1 MSTRLLL
8 DGEDLRTLML
18 RVRDEMGPDA
28 RIVRAERVRTGGI
41 AGFFA
46 KEHYELTV
54 EVPEKPRRRLGRVRP
69 APPAEASRPEALRG
83 EPVGI
88 EALMAA
94 AEEAERAPVSTASD
108 SFAQVLASVQA
119 MVGPGPA
126 DDAGAD
132 GPDGAGRTDRSD
144 RADRADRPDGPD
156 GRDGRGGA
164 DGAERA
170 DGEVDALLRGA
181 RPGDGPG
188 WAPESG
194 DGAGD
199 GGWAPAAFPV
209 LPAGAA
215 PEGAPAGVIG
225 AGAAGGAV
233 AGAGVGVAGV
243 GGLETAAPRRA
254 GSPGAEP
261 GGGAVRDATP
271 ASDPAAADAQ
281 PAPEP
286 DDPARP
292 RSSVAALLELGI
304 PTRLLAGF
312 TDPHAP
318 VALSRLVRT
327 FDRPRG
333 VRLAPGAVVVVAGPA
348 ELALRTATQMA
359 HRAGL
364 LPEDVVLAGDIDPVA
379 GHGRRITT
387 AVAAA
392 RLRERAAADAPTV
405 VALGVGATGAAAEL
419 LAAFAPD
426 EAWAALDA
434 RLRGV
439 ELRRWLRAVGAR
451 REFDAVA
458 SLNTFEAQAPGT
470 VLNLGVPV
478 GWVDGLPASPVVWAA
493 VLSERLADD
502 ARWD

>member
-1 MSTRLLL
+1 
-8 DGEDLRTLML
+8 ML

-54 EVPEKPRRRLGRVRP
+54 EVPEKPRRKLGRTRP
-69 APPAEASRPEALRG
+69 APPATDGGGGGSRG

-88 EALMAA
+88 DALMAA
-94 AEEAERAPVSTASD
+94 AEEAERTPVSTASD
-108 SFAQVLASVQA
+108 SFAQVLASVQQ
-119 MVGPGPA
+119 MVGPVDGTGG
-126 DDAGAD
+126 DAGDEDHA
-132 GPDGAGRTDRSD
+132 GAG
-144 RADRADRPDGPD
+144 AVAGDGD
-156 GRDGRGGA
+156 GRSGVGA
-164 DGAERA
+164 GA
-170 DGEVDALLRGA
+170 GW
-181 RPGDGPG
+181 PG
-188 WAPESG
+188 
-194 DGAGD
+194 GAGD
-199 GGWAPAAFPV
+199 ASAPADAAASWLPAAFPV
-209 LPAGAA
+209 LPMGDAPPPPPVATDADADGGSPQARAPGAPAAVPGDGVRGDGMPGDTALSETADRPDTRPPGAAALDGAA
-215 PEGAPAGVIG
+215 PEA
-225 AGAAGGAV
+225 
-233 AGAGVGVAGV
+233 
-243 GGLETAAPRRA
+243 AAP
-254 GSPGAEP
+254 E
-261 GGGAVRDATP
+261 
-271 ASDPAAADAQ
+271 AAALDAG
-281 PAPEP
+281 EEV
-286 DDPARP
+286 RP
-292 RSSVAALLELGI
+292 RSCVASLLELGI

-312 TDPHAP
+312 TDPYAP

-333 VRLAPGAVVVVAGPA
+333 VRLAPGALVVVAGPP

-364 LPEDVVLAGDIDPVA
+364 VPQDVVLAGDVDPIP

-387 AVAAA
+387 AAAAA
-392 RLRERAAADAPTV
+392 RVRERAVPDAPTV
-405 VALGVGATGAAAEL
+405 VALGVGGTGAAAEL

-439 ELRRWLRAVGAR
+439 ELRRWLRAVGSR
-451 REFDAVA
+451 RAFDAVA
-458 SLNTFEAQAPGT
+458 ALNAFEAQAPGT

>member
-1 MSTRLLL
+1 
-8 DGEDLRTLML
+8 ML

-54 EVPEKPRRRLGRVRP
+54 EVPEKPRRKLGRTRP
-69 APPAEASRPEALRG
+69 APPASEPGAGAPRG

-88 EALMAA
+88 DALMAA
-94 AEEAERAPVSTASD
+94 AEEAERTPVSTASD
-108 SFAQVLASVQA
+108 SFAQVLASVQQ
-119 MVGPGPA
+119 MVGPVDGTGA
-126 DDAGAD
+126 DADADAEAGA
-132 GPDGAGRTDRSD
+132 
-144 RADRADRPDGPD
+144 
-156 GRDGRGGA
+156 
-164 DGAERA
+164 
-170 DGEVDALLRGA
+170 
-181 RPGDGPG
+181 
-188 WAPESG
+188 G
-194 DGAGD
+194 DGAG
-199 GGWAPAAFPV
+199 GGRPGAETGWPGGAGDAAGPAEAAASWLPAAFPV
-209 LPAGAA
+209 LPMGDVPPPPLATDADADGGATGVRAPGAPEAAQGDAVQRTGVPGDPMPGDPMPGEAMPSETAGRPDARPPDTAARDGAAAGAA
-215 PEGAPAGVIG
+215 ALD
-225 AGAAGGAV
+225 
-233 AGAGVGVAGV
+233 VGEEV
-243 GGLETAAPRRA
+243 
-254 GSPGAEP
+254 
-261 GGGAVRDATP
+261 
-271 ASDPAAADAQ
+271 
-281 PAPEP
+281 
-286 DDPARP
+286 RP
-292 RSSVAALLELGI
+292 RSCVASLLELGI

-312 TDPHAP
+312 TDPYAP

-333 VRLAPGAVVVVAGPA
+333 VRLAPGSLVVVAGPA

-364 LPEDVVLAGDIDPVA
+364 VPQDVVLAGDVDPIP

-387 AVAAA
+387 AAAAA
-392 RLRERAAADAPTV
+392 RVRERAVPDAPTV
-405 VALGVGATGAAAEL
+405 VALGVGGTGAAAEL

-439 ELRRWLRAVGAR
+439 ELRRWLRAVGSR
-451 REFDAVA
+451 RAFDAVA
-458 SLNTFEAQAPGT
+458 ALNAFEAQAPGT